1 METVLLVGLFILLP
15 VLYFVGYITGKRTT
29 TDSAKPE
36 RIEEYAFYPFVT
48 NEQGIVEFNQHLFN
62 EAVRYFIKNKNPFA
76 AKQLIILGEQ
86 NIVRDILAT
95 ADLNNYLVI
104 HNKYIGPE
112 LLSENEQFMENY
124 KRM

>member
-15 VLYFVGYITGKRTT
+15 VLYFVGYIAGKRTT
-29 TDSAKPE
+29 TDSAKPK
-36 RIEEYAFYPFVT
+36 RIEEYTFYPFVT

-62 EAVRYFIKNKNPFA
+62 EAVRYFIKNKKPFA